1 MSRKERFTPQ
11 EKEQACIDYI
21 EGNRSRSEICSE
33 LHISTRTI
41 QDWAAIYKKYGVA
54 GFAKKTKNRSY
65 SKQFKIEI
73 IEKYIRGEA
82 SSIELGN
89 QYDISSSLLRR
100 WIQMYNANIEL
111 KDYNPKQGVYMAK
124 ARRKT
129 TIDERKEIVNYCI
142 EHNRNYKETASLY
155 DVSYSQVYSWVKKYD
170 SDGEEGLV
178 DKRGHHKLDDEVDE
192 LERLRRENVRLKRQL
207 EEKDMA
213 VELLKKVKEFG
224 RM

>member
-54 GFAKKTKNRSY
+54 GFAKKNKNRSY

-89 QYDISSSLLRR
+89 QYDISSGLLRK

-111 KDYNPKQGVYMAK
+111 KDYYPKQEVYMAE

-129 TIDERKEIVNYCI
+129 TVEERKEIVEYCI
-142 EHNRNYKETASLY
+142 NHERNFKDTASLY
-155 DVSYSQVYSWVKKYD
+155 DVSYSQVYSWVKKYVAN
-170 SDGEEGLV
+170 GNNALI
-178 DKRGHHKLDDEVDE
+178 DKRGRHKTDDEVDE
-192 LERLRRENVRLKRQL
+192 LERLRRENLRLKRQL
-207 EEKDMA
+207 EEKGMLT
-213 VELLKKVKEFG
+213 ELLKKVKEFE